1 MTLTPAVRQQ
11 KQVGFQ
17 KFEASLVS
25 VASSRPARD
34 IVIPCF
40 KLKKK
45 KRGKE
50 RKKERKNSF
59 SAAGMVRKCFL
70 RPQVTTEVAYS
81 VPRSHQGH
89 KYLSLFYSV
98 TVILA

>member
-45 KRGKE
+45 KKRKGKE
-50 RKKERKNSF
+50 KGKEEFFFCSRNGEEMLS
-59 SAAGMVRKCFL
+59 
-70 RPQVTTEVAYS
+70 TTTGDY
-81 VPRSHQGH
+81 
-89 KYLSLFYSV
+89 
-98 TVILA
+98 

>member
-45 KRGKE
+45 KKKEE
-50 RKKERKNSF
+50 RKGKRK
-59 SAAGMVRKCFL
+59 GRILFL
-70 RPQVTTEVAYS
+70 QQEW
-81 VPRSHQGH
+81 
-89 KYLSLFYSV
+89 
-98 TVILA
+98 